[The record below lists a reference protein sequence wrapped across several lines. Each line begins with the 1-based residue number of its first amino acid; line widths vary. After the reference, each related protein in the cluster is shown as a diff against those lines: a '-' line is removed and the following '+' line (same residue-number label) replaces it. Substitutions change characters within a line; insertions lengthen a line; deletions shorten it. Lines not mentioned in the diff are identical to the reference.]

1 MQNRVLEME
10 VFVTI
15 VDAGSFSSAARALAM
30 SPSAVSKAVTRLEKR
45 LGVQLVV
52 RSTRSFRLTAE
63 GVDFYEI
70 SRTIVQDI
78 AQAESK
84 IARKAEAVEGSLKV
98 SSNLP
103 FGFHILSP
111 LVVCF
116 LDENPGMRINLEFSD
131 DPVDLIVEKTDIAIR
146 TGVLHDSSLR
156 SRRLLTSR
164 RIVIASPDYLARHG
178 APQRP
183 DALRQHRCL
192 AFSARPHLNTWQF
205 RDNTD
210 GASIHV
216 DIGGQLTVGDG
227 EAMRLFALAG
237 AGIARLSEYHI
248 SSDLTAGRLIPVL
261 EDWDASESEPI
272 SAIYSAQSH
281 VPQRIRTFL
290 DFLVRGLQRKM
301 ID

>member
-15 VDAGSFSSAARALAM
+15 VDAGSFSGAARALAI
-30 SPSAVSKAVTRLEKR
+30 SPSAISKAVTRLERR

-63 GVDFYEI
+63 GVDFYEV
-70 SRTIVQDI
+70 SKEIVQDI
-78 AQAESK
+78 AQAEAK

-111 LVVCF
+111 LVVRF
-116 LDENPGMRINLEFSD
+116 LDEHPGIRVNLELSD

-156 SRRLLTSR
+156 SRRLLNSR

-178 APQRP
+178 TPDRP
-183 DALRQHRCL
+183 ESLRHHRCL
-192 AFSARPHLNTWQF
+192 TFGARAHLNTWQF
-205 RDNTD
+205 RDPAD

-248 SSDLTAGRLIPVL
+248 SGDLAAGRLVPIL
-261 EDWDASESEPI
+261 ENWDACESEPI

-290 DFLVRGLQRKM
+290 DFLARKLHTK
-301 ID
+301 